1 MLSNTSLTAQ
11 ITAIEIVNLQFTQQK
26 LAVRIVE
33 IEQYI
38 TTEYLKLLD
47 LTWALSAKPLK
58 NYLSETLESY

>member
-47 LTWALSAKPLK
+47 FISTM
-58 NYLSETLESY
+58 